1 MSFFNKPLYARDYRM
16 AAEEKCNKHASNL
29 AIIYLVYVAVVLVA
43 SVLLSLPF
51 FQITVNEETAQ
62 VSTSWGSVLQ
72 LFYAGHL
79 IVGMIII
86 CSKLYNDTKP
96 EVNDLFA
103 GFKNYGNI
111 LGVYILQQIFI
122 ALWSMLF
129 IIPGI
134 IKTYS
139 YAMALYIQNDNPN
152 KPINECITES
162 RRMMDGNKWKLFCLE
177 FSYIGWFILCVFTC
191 GILTLWVAPKYNYAR
206 YLFYLKV
213 SGKGYKD
220 ELLNQEQEAKTLE
233 VNNEE
238 KPLEEVKQETEEYSI
253 LDEID
258 KKFESIE

>member
-1 MSFFNKPLYARDYRM
+1 
-16 AAEEKCNKHASNL
+16 
-29 AIIYLVYVAVVLVA
+29 
-43 SVLLSLPF
+43 
-51 FQITVNEETAQ
+51 
-62 VSTSWGSVLQ
+62 
-72 LFYAGHL
+72 
-79 IVGMIII
+79 
-86 CSKLYNDTKP
+86 
-96 EVNDLFA
+96 
-103 GFKNYGNI
+103 
-111 LGVYILQQIFI
+111 
-122 ALWSMLF
+122 MLF
-129 IIPGI
+129 IIPGL

-220 ELLNQEQEAKTLE
+220 ELLKQEQETKVLE

-238 KPLEEVKQETEEYSI
+238 TPLEEVKQETEEYSI